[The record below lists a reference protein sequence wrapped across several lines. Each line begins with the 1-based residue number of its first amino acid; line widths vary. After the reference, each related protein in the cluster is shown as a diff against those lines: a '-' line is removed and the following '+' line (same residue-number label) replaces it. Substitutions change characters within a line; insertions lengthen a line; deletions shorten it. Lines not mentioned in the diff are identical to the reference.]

1 VEHGVRFRLTP
12 QDNSFFEL
20 FAGTGKILVEA
31 TTVLTEV
38 LGSDQSRRAELGA
51 VMEEIEHRGDESAHA
66 VLRRVNSSFVTPF
79 DREDIYQLTSRLD
92 DCLDLMQAAVDL
104 MVLYKIGAMPAAVG
118 EIVAVLARQAELTAE
133 AMPRLRSLTD
143 LSDYWIEINRLENQA
158 DQIHRRLL
166 AELFDG
172 GYDAISIMKHKE
184 IIETLEEAA
193 DAFEHV
199 AHTVETIAVKE
210 S

>member
-1 VEHGVRFRLTP
+1 MHVRFRLTP
-12 QDNSFFEL
+12 RDDSFFEL
-20 FAGTGKILVEA
+20 FARTGKILVEA

-38 LGSDQSRRAELGA
+38 IGSDHARREVLAQR
-51 VMEEIEHRGDESAHA
+51 MEEIEHRGDEAAHD
-66 VLRRVNSSFVTPF
+66 VMRRVNSSFVTPF

-104 MVLYKIGAMPAAVG
+104 MVLYRVGQLPDAVG
-118 EIVAVLARQAELTAE
+118 DLVAVLARQAELTAD
-133 AMPRLRSLTD
+133 AMPRLRSLAD
-143 LSDYWIEINRLENQA
+143 LTDYWVEINRLENQA
-158 DQIHRRLL
+158 DQFHRQLL
-166 AELFDG
+166 AKLFDG
-172 GYDAISIMKHKE
+172 SYDAIEIMKQKE

>member
-1 VEHGVRFRLTP
+1 MRFRLTP

-20 FAGTGKILVEA
+20 FASTGKILVEA

-38 LGSDQSRRAELGA
+38 IGSDPARREELA
-51 VMEEIEHRGDESAHA
+51 QQMEDIEHRGDEAAHA
-66 VLRRVNSSFVTPF
+66 VMRRLNSSFVTPF

-104 MVLYKIGAMPAAVG
+104 MVLYEVGAMPGAVA
-118 EIVAVLARQAELTAE
+118 EIVAVLTRQAELTAD
-133 AMPRLRSLTD
+133 AMPRLRSLAD
-143 LSDYWIEINRLENQA
+143 LADYWVEINRLENQA
-158 DQIHRRLL
+158 DQIHRRLV
-166 AELFDG
+166 AELFSG
-172 GYDAISIMKHKE
+172 GYDAIAIMKHKE
-184 IIETLEEAA
+184 IIETLEDAA